1 MGNFITRFFAR
12 LSPPSNKPP
21 KRKTITTAEAPKR
34 KTITT
39 AEAAKR
45 LNRTKK
51 SINNAIVRGSIEAVK
66 VGYRWAIYEDSV
78 QLMLPGPHKKL
89 PTSRRRLIPEI
100 RAELINGAKCDEIA
114 DRLNALGFGGPRGG
128 EFSAKSVSLI
138 IKSSQ
143 NLRALYRVLHRTL
156 P

>member
-1 MGNFITRFFAR
+1 MVNFITRFFAR
-12 LSPPSNKPP
+12 LSAPSSKLP
-21 KRKTITTAEAPKR
+21 KRKTITTK
-34 KTITT
+34 
-39 AEAAKR
+39 EAAKR
-45 LNRTKK
+45 LNVTKK
-51 SINNAIVRGSIEAVK
+51 SMHNLVYRKKIEAVK
-66 VGYRWAIYEDSV
+66 VGRRWAVYEDAV
-78 QLMLPGPHKKL
+78 YLMAGPHKKL

-143 NLRALYRVLHRTL
+143 NLRALYRVLYRTL

>member
-1 MGNFITRFFAR
+1 MVNFITRFFAR
-12 LSPPSNKPP
+12 LSAPGNKPP
-21 KRKTITTAEAPKR
+21 KRKTITTK
-34 KTITT
+34 
-39 AEAAKR
+39 EAAKR
-45 LNRTKK
+45 LNLTKK
-51 SINNAIVRGSIEAVK
+51 SMHNLVYRGKIEAVK
-66 VGYRWAIYEDSV
+66 VGRRWAIYEDAV
-78 QLMLPGPHKKL
+78 HIMLPGPHKKL

-114 DRLNALGFGGPRGG
+114 ERLNALGFGGPRGG

>member
-1 MGNFITRFFAR
+1 MVNFITRFFAR
-12 LSPPSNKPP
+12 LSAPSSKLP
-21 KRKTITTAEAPKR
+21 KRKTITTK
-34 KTITT
+34 
-39 AEAAKR
+39 EAAKR
-45 LNRTKK
+45 LNVTKK
-51 SINNAIVRGSIEAVK
+51 SMHNLVYRKKIEAVK
-66 VGYRWAIYEDSV
+66 VGRRWAVYEDAVYS
-78 QLMLPGPHKKL
+78 MAGPHKKL

-143 NLRALYRVLHRTL
+143 NLRALYRVLYRTL